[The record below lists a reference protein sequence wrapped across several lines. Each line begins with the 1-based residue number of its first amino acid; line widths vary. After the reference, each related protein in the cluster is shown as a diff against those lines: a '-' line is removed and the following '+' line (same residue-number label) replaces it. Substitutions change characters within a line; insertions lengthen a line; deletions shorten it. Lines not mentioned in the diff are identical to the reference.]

1 MLFFFFFSSRILHTR
16 CALVTGVQTCAL
28 PIYPG
33 KRRKSE
39 GAPMDGIEKFGIG
52 QPVRRKEDV
61 RFITGRGRFTDDVN
75 LDGQAWGH
83 VVRSPHAHAVIR
95 SIDTP
100 EAAAAHGAVA
110 VLTGRDAAAARL
122 PKLPCQVAVP
132 GAGAPTRT
140 A

>member
-1 MLFFFFFSSRILHTR
+1 MALSPRCRVDARHARCLSCAPTR
-16 CALVTGVQTCAL
+16 GD
-28 PIYPG
+28 PG

-95 SIDTP
+95 PIDTA
-100 EAAAAHGAVA
+100 EAAAAPGVVA
-110 VLTGRDAAAARL
+110 VLTGRDAEIGRASCRERV
-122 PKLPCQVAVP
+122 CQYVYSSVVAVS
-132 GAGAPTRT
+132 
-140 A
+140 